1 MNSIAMN
8 VMKIILLILLS
19 CAGSLY
25 WPMTSVAQEQSLNL
39 DFHGDAHE
47 YVPDEAVI
55 TMLEDILASQK
66 VDNST
71 AENIRAIRRFGF
83 TILLDPYPSEA
94 DSFLIKLSLLGLLG
108 EFDFQSIPVGDI
120 FSMEPRIS
128 VTNILYNNQ
137 AIDECW
143 SFIFFYPSF
152 DLVIGS
158 ILVFKKDDINFG
170 IMAPVTV
177 LNCDEIKFNENETGV
192 FPMGYELASDYFVE
206 FSVNDN
212 SIHFTK
218 PTQ

>member
-55 TMLEDILASQK
+55 AMLEDILASQK

-83 TILLDPYPSEA
+83 TILLDPHPSQA
-94 DSFLIKLSLLGLLG
+94 DSF
-108 EFDFQSIPVGDI
+108 FD
-120 FSMEPRIS
+120 
-128 VTNILYNNQ
+128 
-137 AIDECW
+137 
-143 SFIFFYPSF
+143 
-152 DLVIGS
+152 
-158 ILVFKKDDINFG
+158 
-170 IMAPVTV
+170 
-177 LNCDEIKFNENETGV
+177 
-192 FPMGYELASDYFVE
+192 
-206 FSVNDN
+206 
-212 SIHFTK
+212 
-218 PTQ
+218 